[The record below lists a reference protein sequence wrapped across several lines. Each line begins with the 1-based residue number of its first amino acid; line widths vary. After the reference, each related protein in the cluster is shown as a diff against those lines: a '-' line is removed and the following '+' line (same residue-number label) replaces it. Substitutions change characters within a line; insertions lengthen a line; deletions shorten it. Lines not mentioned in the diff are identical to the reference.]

1 MWMRTTILF
10 VLVGIA
16 PPISL
21 GALVPQESGEVLPL
35 QQVPLPDGL
44 RTQIQEALKKKDFVT
59 AEELLVKEID
69 SNPKS
74 PPQLL
79 TLLGS
84 IFFLDGKY
92 LNSAIAMKK
101 AEGLSPLDERSR
113 FTLVMAYIVLDKQD
127 WAQPELQKL
136 NQKHPEN
143 PQYWYWLARLDYDA
157 QRFQAGITK
166 LQKVIV
172 LNSRFAKAYDNLG
185 LCQEALGQYD
195 EAIRSYQKGVEINR
209 ELAAPSGWPA
219 LNLGIL
225 LAKLDRLDEAQG
237 YLNESLRNN
246 PNLAQSHYQLGV
258 ILEKKNE
265 VERAVQE
272 LEKAATLDSSYSE
285 PHYALGRIYRRLGQR
300 EKAAAAFATFER
312 LKAVKRTRGAPH
324 IESQRQEVSSE
335 GSSGP
340 S

>member
-1 MWMRTTILF
+1 MWIRTTILF
-10 VLVGIA
+10 VLVGSG
-16 PPISL
+16 PLISL
-21 GALVPQESGEVLPL
+21 GALVPQQSGGVLSL
-35 QQVPLPDGL
+35 QQVPLPDEL
-44 RTQIQEALKKKDFVT
+44 RTQIQQALNRKDFVT

-74 PPQLL
+74 PQLL
-79 TLLGS
+79 TLLGN

-113 FTLVMAYIVLDKQD
+113 FTLAMAYIVLERRD
-127 WAQPELQKL
+127 WAQPELQEL
-136 NQKHPEN
+136 NQTHPAN

-166 LQKVIV
+166 LRKVIE
-172 LNSRFAKAYDNLG
+172 LNPRFAKAYDNLG
-185 LCQEALGQYD
+185 LCQEALGQVD
-195 EAIRSYQKGVEINR
+195 EAIRSYQRAVEINR
-209 ELAAPSGWPA
+209 ESATPSGWPA

-300 EKAAAAFATFER
+300 EKAEAAFAAFER
-312 LKAVKRTRGAPH
+312 LKAVKRTRGASH
-324 IESQRQEVSSE
+324 VESQRQEISSE
-335 GSSGP
+335 TTNGP